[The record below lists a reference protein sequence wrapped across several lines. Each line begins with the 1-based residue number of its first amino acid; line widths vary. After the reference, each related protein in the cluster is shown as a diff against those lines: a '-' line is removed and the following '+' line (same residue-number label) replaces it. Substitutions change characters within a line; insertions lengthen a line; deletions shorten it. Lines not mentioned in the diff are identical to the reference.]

1 MLDSSTAGNT
11 FVHKGFQ
18 PQADG
23 FLKLGDIK
31 GEFLAAGLIDPEYD
45 ELAGGSRLSLIDPE
59 YDELAGG
66 SRLGLIDPEYDELAG
81 GSSAGSRRGSATL
94 NDAVGF
100 ADDAQAYQANGTIAY
115 EIRSNQAINAEECLA
130 IGSTV
135 NSLGDNNSMGIAQM
149 SSDLIGSINSRDVL
163 AAANELRSDN
173 RF

>member
-1 MLDSSTAGNT
+1 MIDSTTAGNT

-31 GEFLAAGLIDPEYD
+31 GEFLAAD
-45 ELAGGSRLSLIDPE
+45 LIDPE

-94 NDAVGF
+94 NDVVGF
-100 ADDAQAYQANGTIAY
+100 ADDALAYQANGTTAY
-115 EIRSNQAINAEECLA
+115 EIRSNQAINAEEWLS

-135 NSLGDNNSMGIAQM
+135 NSLGDNNSMGIDQM